1 MRRGKIIC
9 FTGIDGSGKT
19 TLAKYLTDE
28 LHRRGVDTRYVYGRY
43 QPAALRPLMYLGKLL
58 FFRNKNMFQDYSDY
72 AGSKKEA
79 AREHTLLARLYQRLL
94 FWEYALQLTFRVSL
108 PVTIL
113 NRTLVCDRY
122 IIDTVVTDLAVDF
135 HYSEE
140 EVEEVIREMYGRF
153 PRPDVTFLI
162 DLPEEIAM
170 ERKDDTPSVQYL
182 EERRRLYLM
191 SAETVGAVVL
201 DGSLPRETIRESVLQ
216 HSGVAP

>member
-58 FFRNKNMFQDYSDY
+58 FFRKKDMFQDYSSY

-79 AREHTLLARLYQRLL
+79 AKEHTLLARLYQRLL
-94 FWEYALQLTFRVSL
+94 FWEYALQLTLRVSL
-108 PVTIL
+108 PVTLL

-140 EVEEVIREMYGRF
+140 EVEEVIRKMYGRF
-153 PRPDVTFLI
+153 PRPDITFLI
-162 DLPEEIAM
+162 DLPEEVAM
-170 ERKDDTPSVQYL
+170 KRKDDTPSVRYL

-191 SAETVGAVVL
+191 SAATVGAVVL
-201 DGSLPRETIRESVLQ
+201 DGSLPGETIRQSVLRYT
-216 HSGVAP
+216 GVAS